1 MRPLA
6 TLGIILT
13 LGLLL
18 AAQAVNQ
25 RPPTRVEF
33 ANVVRIFNQLRET
46 QDLRTVMATQARDL
60 DAQRIQKSNRVRE
73 IQQQRE
79 TLAADDPK
87 RAELQSQLRSAT
99 AELDVWIKL
108 AQEDIKQDQ
117 KQKIK
122 RIYDQIT
129 ATIGEVAKE
138 RGTQLVLAQQSPE
151 VPDMTSITIEQ
162 LRQMLNERDVLYG
175 EPSVDLSDAVV
186 AAMNARYQ
194 PPQL

>member
-6 TLGIILT
+6 TLGIVLT
-13 LGLLL
+13 LALLL

-46 QDLRTVMATQARDL
+46 QELRAVMAAQAKDL
-60 DAQRIQKSNRVRE
+60 DVQRIQKSNRVRE
-73 IQQQRE
+73 LQQQRDG
-79 TLAADDPK
+79 LAADDPK
-87 RAELQSQLRSAT
+87 RAELQSQLRTAS
-99 AELDVWIKL
+99 AELDVWIRL
-108 AQEDIKQDQ
+108 SQEDIKQDQ

-129 ATIGEVAKE
+129 ATITEVAKE
-138 RGTQLVLAQQSPE
+138 RGTQLVLAQQTPE
-151 VPDMTSITIEQ
+151 VPDMTSISVEQ

-175 EPSVDLSDAVV
+175 EPSIDISDAVI
-186 AAMNARYQ
+186 AAMNAKYQ
-194 PPQL
+194 PQ